1 MYASQF
7 TRINDTYMV
16 TGNNQTLN
24 TVMSTY
30 YLPTKYCLSSVN
42 GNSTTT
48 YYNSTAMSGVYLN
61 STNASSMNPYVC
73 QSMFGYKMMSASVLE
88 TV

>member
-7 TRINDTYMV
+7 KRINDTYMM
-16 TGNNQTLN
+16 TSEYQILN
-24 TVMSTY
+24 SIMSTY
-30 YLPTKYCLSSVN
+30 YLPTRYCLSNVN

-61 STNASSMNPYVC
+61 STNTSAYNQYYC
-73 QSMFGYKMMSASVLE
+73 QSMFGY
-88 TV
+88 